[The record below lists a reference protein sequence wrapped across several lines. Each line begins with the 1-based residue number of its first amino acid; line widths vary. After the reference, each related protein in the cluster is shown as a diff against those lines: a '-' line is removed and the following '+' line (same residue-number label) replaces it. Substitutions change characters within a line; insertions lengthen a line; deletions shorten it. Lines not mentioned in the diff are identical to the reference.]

1 MDAPKGLFLSGALPR
16 SLRKP
21 TKRYVKTHEL
31 YQLGFVNVLPRDRE
45 VVALKVPSKATRK
58 DGSYA
63 IKDTARI
70 FVVENP
76 HCDQTTVMSSPAKGA
91 PSKLGE
97 AVTTMQVVEYV
108 LDQWTLAR
116 DRGGF
121 NLSFND
127 HVTNTSTLIQR
138 IYGESDEER
147 RFLLRGLVE
156 DYVLLACHRKTIRRL
171 NLGKMDHK
179 RGRNFFTAL
188 TLPTT
193 DFPTINDQSAFD
205 IDDIPRKEF
214 LSALPTKAQARALR
228 MILNF
233 RHEVSEDEI
242 LSQPIYGLKGRH
254 RLHTALSE
262 LLSDA
267 NEFLS
272 RLRDATDISA
282 EGRGS
287 KEGIMEIADLTR
299 YAKTAVRQLTLF
311 SRRFERVLLEHF
323 NWLNRTLWIDTSTNL
338 SPFKLASKLHDA
350 PGNSERREADEANTD
365 ALENHEEYGDD
376 TRELENAI
384 DALHAELHHRNVYG
398 ISVWARE
405 AFAYINLVSLHDQSL
420 CGFTN
425 RSKDKRLSER
435 LRDCRVTVTTMQRA
449 EFEKLHPQ
457 WARCVRYHEL
467 RSSSSITTTTAIT
480 TSNSDYYGSSIA
492 TSAWPTMDAS
502 PTPQSARAL
511 FLAPSPRSPKRPY
524 SAQEDVSLEHEKNLL
539 PSPNELPS
547 RPASPLRKRPRL

>member
-31 YQLGFVNVLPRDRE
+31 HQLDFVNVLPRDRE
-45 VVALKVPSKATRK
+45 VAALKVSSKAKRR

-63 IKDTARI
+63 IQDTART

-76 HCDQTTVMSSPAKGA
+76 HCEQSTAMSSPAKGA

-97 AVTTMQVVEYV
+97 ASTTIQVVEYV
-108 LDQWTLAR
+108 LDQWRLAR
-116 DRGGF
+116 DREDINF
-121 NLSFND
+121 SFND
-127 HVTNTSTLIQR
+127 HVANTSTLIQR
-138 IYGESDEER
+138 IYGEPDEER
-147 RFLLRGLVE
+147 RILLQGLAE
-156 DYVLLACHRKTIRRL
+156 DYVFLVCHRKTIRRL
-171 NLGKMDHK
+171 NLGKMDRK

-214 LSALPTKAQARALR
+214 LSALPTKAQGRALR
-228 MILNF
+228 MILNL

-272 RLRDATDISA
+272 RLRDATDFSKD
-282 EGRGS
+282 GRVS
-287 KEGIMEIADLTR
+287 RERIREIADFTG

-338 SPFKLASKLHDA
+338 SPFKLTRTSHVALED
-350 PGNSERREADEANTD
+350 SERGEADEAITD
-365 ALENHEEYGDD
+365 ALENDEEHADD
-376 TRELENAI
+376 TRELEDAI
-384 DALHAELHHRNVYG
+384 DTLHAELHHRKVYG

-405 AFAYINLVSLHDQSL
+405 AFAYINLVSFHDQSL
-420 CGFTN
+420 CGITN
-425 RSKDKRLSER
+425 PSKDKRLSER
-435 LRDCRVTVTTMQRA
+435 IRDCRVAVTMMQRKK
-449 EFEKLHPQ
+449 FENLHPQ
-457 WARCVRYHEL
+457 WAQCVRYHEA
-467 RSSSSITTTTAIT
+467 RNSSTNS
-480 TSNSDYYGSSIA
+480 SNSIRNHFWSD
-492 TSAWPTMDAS
+492 TDDEDDTDDRLR
-502 PTPQSARAL
+502 PQTARAL
-511 FLAPSPRSPKRPY
+511 RRLASSNPPKRSHRIDFKYWPKY
-524 SAQEDVSLEHEKNLL
+524 DAAPPPPPTSP
-539 PSPNELPS
+539 PS
-547 RPASPLRKRPRL
+547 KRPRL